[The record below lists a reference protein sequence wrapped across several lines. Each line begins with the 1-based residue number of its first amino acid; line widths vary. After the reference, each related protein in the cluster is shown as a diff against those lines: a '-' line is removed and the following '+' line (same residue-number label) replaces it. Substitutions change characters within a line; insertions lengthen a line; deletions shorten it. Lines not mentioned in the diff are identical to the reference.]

1 MVHDDFV
8 PDEAPAAPRNLRVEL
23 AGDIRT
29 AEAKYGLPK
38 GLLSR
43 MIQTESNWSPDAVS
57 PKGATGILQFMPAT
71 AQGLQIDPRDPKQ
84 AIDGAGRMLA
94 RLNRQYGGDW
104 PKTLAAY
111 NWGEGNVAKHGMEK
125 MPQETRNYL
134 TNNIPDMGHGVKM
147 PAAPAVEDDFVADD
161 FTADKEPPV
170 QTLADLQAK
179 REALAKRV
187 KRARDLVAE
196 AEKNDLPEEAI
207 APLRKD
213 LADLTAE
220 MKRTGVGEVGR
231 NVGAFIGSIG
241 GGLVGVSGGVPGV
254 VVGGML
260 GAGAGS
266 AMGSAYDLY
275 RARQN
280 ANVISEED
288 ARDMILKGAIT
299 DAVFDGAGSLL
310 FLGGGRVFKILSKD
324 PKVLG
329 ALRKLV
335 LRDSINA
342 GANTARAMGDAAAKE
357 MADRASTVPATR
369 LSKEVMDA
377 QASEKA
383 VRELTKRT
391 GGEVPTTGQITGTAG
406 RMETVARAL
415 RPEQFEAQRK
425 VLQNAANQMHGDI
438 VNPSVQPSAKQF
450 GTKIVDM
457 LEGTEKAVKAANR
470 DAFDAAD
477 NAGFTVNAKPMADAM
492 EALLARDK
500 RSAGGVLSDGERG
513 ELVATLKSLHENLMG
528 DVQRGLTSAAG
539 PNASQAFRQFVEAGQ
554 INPGSI
560 QQVLQANAQLHGQLL
575 QPGEVRV
582 LGDALRRI
590 ANREYTFG
598 AEGALDKS
606 GGLKQAMRKLEK
618 KGELGPEFKKQVG
631 DFVNLLE
638 GQYEAEAK
646 RTAKGTKVY
655 NDLIAARKN
664 YREMADTVFDDEMK
678 RALRSRPEEVGRLIW
693 AKGHVS
699 GPEQLQRA
707 MQLAKRNGLMTDADI
722 AKTNADVL
730 RGFLQGAVPDAASA
744 AKWTETLAKD
754 PAKRESFEL
763 LTKQTGT
770 QQLAEAMRVM
780 EQAARIAQ
788 RGSPEQVGLGQVAG
802 LASRAHAG
810 TLGIGLT
817 TGAFSLPLLGLGM
830 AVHPLTSAY
839 ATAITQGN
847 KGIYRDL
854 LLLNKAVGSGRLS
867 KAALGPLRAAYGRV
881 SKWAADEG
889 IDLFIDMTNPAEE

>member
-1 MVHDDFV
+1 MVQDDFV

-23 AGDIRT
+23 AGDVRT
-29 AEAKYGLPK
+29 AEAKYGLPE

-43 MIQTESNWSPDAVS
+43 MIQTESNWQPDAVS
-57 PKGATGILQFMPAT
+57 PKGAVGLLQFMPAT

-94 RLNRQYGGDW
+94 RLNRQYDGDW
-104 PKTLAAY
+104 SKTLAAY
-111 NWGEGNVAKHGMEK
+111 NWGEGNLATHGLDK
-125 MPQETRNYL
+125 MPAETRNYL
-134 TNNIPDMGHGVKM
+134 TKNLPGERQGTM
-147 PAAPAVEDDFVADD
+147 PPAPAVEDD

-196 AEKNDLPEEAI
+196 AEANDLPEEAI

-231 NVGAFIGSIG
+231 NVGAFVGSVG
-241 GGLVGVSGGVPGV
+241 GGIAGAPGGIPGV
-254 VVGGML
+254 IAGGML

-266 AMGSAYDLY
+266 AMGSAYDLH

-310 FLGGGRVFKILSKD
+310 FLGGGRAFKILSKD

-329 ALRKLV
+329 ALRKLT
-335 LRDSINA
+335 LRDSTNA
-342 GANTARAMGDAAAKE
+342 AANTAREMGDAAAAE
-357 MADRASTVPATR
+357 LADRESTVPAQR
-369 LSKEVMDA
+369 LTKEVSES
-377 QASEKA
+377 QAREKA
-383 VRELTKRT
+383 VRELVKRT
-391 GGEVPTTGQITGTAG
+391 GGEIPTEGQITGTAG
-406 RMETVARAL
+406 RAESVARTL

-425 VLQNAANQMHGDI
+425 VLQDAANQMHGEI
-438 VNPSVQPSAKQF
+438 VNPSVQPTSKEF
-450 GTKIVDM
+450 GSKVVDL
-457 LEGTEKAVKAANR
+457 LEGTERAVKDANR
-470 DAFDAAD
+470 GAFEAAD

-492 EALLARDK
+492 EALLARD
-500 RSAGGVLSDGERG
+500 RRAAGGVLSNGERS
-513 ELVATLKSLHENLMG
+513 ELVNTLKALHENMLE
-528 DVQRGLTSAAG
+528 DVQRRLTKLAG
-539 PNASQAFRQFVEAGQ
+539 PGSSPAFQRMMAEGVDVNRMQQALA
-554 INPGSI
+554 
-560 QQVLQANAQLHGQLL
+560 ANAQLNGQLL
-575 QPGEVRV
+575 SRGEV
-582 LGDALRRI
+582 LAIGDAIRTI
-590 ANREYTFG
+590 ANREYKFG

-606 GGLKQAMRKLEK
+606 GGLKKAMRELDK
-618 KGELGPEFKKQVG
+618 KGELGPEFRKQVG

-646 RTAKGTKVY
+646 RTAAGTKVY
-655 NDLIAARKN
+655 NDLITARKN
-664 YREMADTVFDDEMK
+664 YSEMAETVFDDEMK
-678 RALRSRPEEVGRLIW
+678 RALRSRPEEVGKLIW

-730 RGFLQGAVPDAASA
+730 RGFLQSAVPDAAAA

-754 PAKRESFEL
+754 PAKRESFAL

-770 QQLAEAMRVM
+770 KELAEAMRVM
-780 EQAARIAQ
+780 EQAAQIAQ
-788 RGSPEQVGLGQVAG
+788 RGSPEQVGLGSVAG

-810 TLGIGLT
+810 TLGVGLT
-817 TGAFSLPLLGLGM
+817 TGAFSVPLLGVGFL
-830 AVHPLTSAY
+830 AQPLTTAY
-839 ATAITQGN
+839 VTAITQGN

-854 LLLNKAVGSGRLS
+854 LLLNKAVAHGRLS
-867 KAALGPLRAAYGRV
+867 KAALGPLRAAHGRV
-881 SKWAADEG
+881 AKWAADEG
-889 IDLFIDMTNPAEE
+889 IDLFIDITNPAEE